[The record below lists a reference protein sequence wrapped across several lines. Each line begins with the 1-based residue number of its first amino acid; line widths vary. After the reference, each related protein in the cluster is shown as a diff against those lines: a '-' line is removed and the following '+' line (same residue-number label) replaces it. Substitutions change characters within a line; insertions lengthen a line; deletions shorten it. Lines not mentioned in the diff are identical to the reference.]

1 MIYLNLIVIVL
12 LVLQDIVL
20 WLLQSFNFLDHR
32 QGRSLKEWPRVTVL
46 VPARNEEM
54 LLPSCLQALE
64 KLDYPRE
71 CIQFIVGNDQSSDAT
86 AHIIGTWVAAH
97 PNRHALDILPLDAS
111 RNMNGK
117 ARALSQMINIATGDL
132 LLFTDA
138 DCQVNPA
145 WVKEMVCAFRASF
158 GVVTGITA
166 VRPKG
171 FFAKMQAIDWWLTQS
186 MIKGTA
192 DLAYSV
198 TSMGNNML
206 ISREAYWKVGG
217 FQGLPFSVTEDFALA
232 QAAIEKGYKPVQQ
245 VSAGALV
252 MTKSEKNI
260 SELLKQRKRWMKG
273 AMALPWY
280 WIVLLALQC
289 GFFPAMLFVVIHHP
303 LWGAGIWIM
312 KMVIQS
318 LLVRSF
324 AGKAGMSIST
334 IHLLLFEFYYLMVS
348 WCTIVYYFW
357 PSSINWKERYYP

>member
-1 MIYLNLIVIVL
+1 
-12 LVLQDIVL
+12 
-20 WLLQSFNFLDHR
+20 
-32 QGRSLKEWPRVTVL
+32 
-46 VPARNEEM
+46 
-54 LLPSCLQALE
+54 
-64 KLDYPRE
+64 
-71 CIQFIVGNDQSSDAT
+71 
-86 AHIIGTWVAAH
+86 
-97 PNRHALDILPLDAS
+97 
-111 RNMNGK
+111 
-117 ARALSQMINIATGDL
+117 TGDL

-138 DCQVNPA
+138 DCQVNPG

-166 VRPKG
+166 VRSMG

-192 DLAYSV
+192 DLAYSF

-289 GFFPAMLFVVIHHP
+289 GFFPAMLFVVIQIWLP
-303 LWGAGIWIM
+303 FSVTEDFALAQAAIEKGYKPVQQVSAGALVMTKSEKNISELLKQRKRWMKGAMALPWYWIVLLALQCGFFPAM
-312 KMVIQS
+312 LFVVI
-318 LLVRSF
+318 
-324 AGKAGMSIST
+324 
-334 IHLLLFEFYYLMVS
+334 
-348 WCTIVYYFW
+348 
-357 PSSINWKERYYP
+357 